1 MKSKKPDA
9 MLCIYLLWK
18 KKTKLKKYLSLLTHS
33 VEIKDVLLPFQNN
46 PRPEA
51 RGPREIS
58 GSEKRKMRSQRERAQ

>member
-1 MKSKKPDA
+1 MKSKKPEDA

-18 KKTKLKKYLSLLTHS
+18 KNKAKKYLSLLTHS